1 MVHTIEYEE
10 IFQSERTG
18 KPTTKHLW
26 KWDKDK
32 KRLSHFIDG
41 EFEDEFTGTTAEKI
55 LKTVL
60 T

>member
-1 MVHTIEYEE
+1 MVNIEYEE

-18 KPTTKHLW
+18 NATTKHLW
-26 KWDKDK
+26 KWDADK
-32 KRLSHFIDG
+32 KQLSHFIDG
-41 EFEDEFTGTTAEKI
+41 EFEDEVTGTTAEKI